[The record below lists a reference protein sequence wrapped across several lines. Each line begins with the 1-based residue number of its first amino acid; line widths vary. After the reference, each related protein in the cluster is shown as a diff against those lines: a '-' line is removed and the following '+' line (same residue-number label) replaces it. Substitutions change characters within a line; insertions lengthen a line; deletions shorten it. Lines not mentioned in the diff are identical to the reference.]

1 MKELL
6 EKYQK
11 LDGIHQQE
19 LLAFVDK
26 LLLKEKLDRQSGDL
40 SDYKQRISK
49 VSVWSDEHIE
59 QMEKDLESISKW
71 TIPEW

>member
-1 MKELL
+1 MDELL

-11 LDGIHQQE
+11 LDEAHQQE
-19 LLAFVDK
+19 LLAFVDN
-26 LLLKEKLDRQSGDL
+26 LLLREKLEQSSADL
-40 SDYKQRISK
+40 SNYKERINK

-59 QMEKDLESISKW
+59 QMEKDLKSIGKW